1 MKLIIIG
8 GGPGGYETAIEASG
22 RGLETTL
29 ITDGPLGGTCLN
41 EGCIPTKTF
50 CHMAESGQDFSGT
63 LPSGAMKAIQD
74 KKNSVVT
81 QLQGGIASMLKKV
94 QVVRGKARFV
104 DARTVEVLTDTLEGR
119 TVRLTADKFII
130 ATGSVGAVLPIP
142 GADLCIGS
150 REMLELTEVPR
161 RLCVIGGGVIGL
173 EFAGIFRSFG
183 SELSV
188 LEFCPGILP
197 RFDEDLAKRLKLSLK
212 KRGIAIETSAQ
223 VKAVERGDNGLT
235 VKYILK
241 EQECSVEADTVL
253 MAVGRR
259 ANFAELRLEAA
270 GVECSRRGIVVDDRM
285 RTSVPDIYAVG
296 DVTGGIMLAHYASFQ
311 GKRALNDICGVPD
324 NIRFDICPAAV
335 FTVPEVATVGLTEE
349 ECKAQGI
356 DYKAHKSMYGGNGK
370 AVSMDAAEGFAKVL
384 TEGPDGRI
392 LGAHIMGAHASDL
405 IHEVAVLM
413 NLGATLSQARDV
425 IHAHPSLSEVLQA
438 AYNA

>member
-8 GGPGGYETAIEASG
+8 GGPGGYETAIEASR

-50 CHMAESGQDFSGT
+50 CHFADTVSEGLLPPEAMAVLQER
-63 LPSGAMKAIQD
+63 
-74 KKNSVVT
+74 KNTVVS

-94 QVVRGKARFV
+94 QVVQGRARFV
-104 DARTVEVLTDTLEGR
+104 DAHTVEVNGE
-119 TVRLTADKFII
+119 RLSADRFII

-142 GADLCIGS
+142 GAELCIGS
-150 REMLELTEVPR
+150 REMLELTSVPR

-183 SELSV
+183 SEVSV

-223 VKAVERGDNGLT
+223 VKAVERTDNGLI
-235 VKYILK
+235 VRYMLK
-241 EQECSVEADTVL
+241 EQECSLEADTVL

-259 ANFAELRLEAA
+259 ANFAELGLEAA
-270 GVECSRRGIVVDDRM
+270 GVECSKRGIVVDGRM
-285 RTSVPDIYAVG
+285 RTNVPGIYAVG

-311 GKRALNDICGVPD
+311 GKRALNDICGVAED
-324 NIRFDICPAAV
+324 GIRFDICPAAV

-349 ECKAQGI
+349 ECKAKGI

-384 TEGPDGRI
+384 TEGPEGRI

-405 IHEVAVLM
+405 IHEAAVLM
-413 NLGATLSQARDV
+413 NMDATLTQARSV

>member
-8 GGPGGYETAIEASG
+8 GGPGGYETAIEASR

-29 ITDGPLGGTCLN
+29 ITDGSLGGTCLN

-50 CHMAESGQDFSGT
+50 CHYAEGLSGGELSA
-63 LPSGAMKAIQD
+63 GAMQSLQER
-74 KKNSVVT
+74 KNAVVE
-81 QLQGGIASMLKKV
+81 QLQGGIASMLRKV
-94 QVVRGKARFV
+94 NVVRGRARFV
-104 DARTVEVLTDTLEGR
+104 DSHTVEVVPAPGTENSGP
-119 TVRLTADKFII
+119 VRLSADRFII
-130 ATGSVGAVLPIP
+130 ATGSTGAVLPIP

-150 REMLELTEVPR
+150 REMLQLTEVPK

-183 SELSV
+183 SEVSV

-223 VKAVERGDNGLT
+223 VKAVERSGNSLT

-241 EQECSVEADTVL
+241 EQECSLEADSVL

-259 ANFAELRLEAA
+259 ANFEGLGLEAA
-270 GVECSRRGIVVDDRM
+270 GVECSRRGISVDDRA
-285 RTSVPDIYAVG
+285 RTNVPGIYAVG

-311 GKRALNDICGVPD
+311 GKRALNDICGISD
-324 NIRFDICPAAV
+324 GIRFDVCPAAV

-356 DYKAHKSMYGGNGK
+356 DFKVHRSMYGGNGK

-392 LGAHIMGAHASDL
+392 LGMHIMGAHASDL
-405 IHEVAVLM
+405 IHEGAVLISF
-413 NLGATLSQARDV
+413 GATLGQARDI

>member
-8 GGPGGYETAIEASG
+8 GGPGGYETAIEASK

-50 CHMAESGQDFSGT
+50 CYFAETVSEGLLPPEAMAVLQER
-63 LPSGAMKAIQD
+63 
-74 KKNSVVT
+74 KNTVLS

-94 QVVRGKARFV
+94 QVVQGRARFV
-104 DARTVEVLTDTLEGR
+104 DAHTVEVNGE
-119 TVRLTADKFII
+119 RLSADKFII

-142 GADLCIGS
+142 GAELCVGS
-150 REMLELTEVPR
+150 REMLELTSVPR

-183 SELSV
+183 SEVSV

-235 VKYILK
+235 VRYMLK

-259 ANFAELRLEAA
+259 ANFAELGLEAA
-270 GVECSRRGIVVDDRM
+270 GVECSKRGIVVDGRM
-285 RTSVPDIYAVG
+285 RTDVPGIYAVG

-311 GKRALNDICGVPD
+311 GKRALNDICGVAED
-324 NIRFDICPAAV
+324 GIRFDICPAAV

-349 ECKAQGI
+349 ECKAKGI

-384 TEGPDGRI
+384 TEGPEGRI

-405 IHEVAVLM
+405 IHEAAVLM
-413 NLGATLSQARDV
+413 NMDATLTQARSV

>member
-8 GGPGGYETAIEASG
+8 GGPGGYETAIEASK

-50 CHMAESGQDFSGT
+50 CHFADTVSEGLLPPEAMAALQDR
-63 LPSGAMKAIQD
+63 
-74 KKNSVVT
+74 KNSVVS

-94 QVVRGKARFV
+94 QVVQGRARFV
-104 DARTVEVLTDTLEGR
+104 DAHTVEVNGE
-119 TVRLTADKFII
+119 RLSADKFII

-142 GADLCIGS
+142 GAELCIGS
-150 REMLELTEVPR
+150 REMLELTSVPR

-183 SELSV
+183 SEVSV

-223 VKAVERGDNGLT
+223 VKAVELGDNGLI
-235 VKYILK
+235 VRYMLK
-241 EQECSVEADTVL
+241 EQECSLEADTVL

-259 ANFAELRLEAA
+259 ANFAELGLEAA
-270 GVECSRRGIVVDDRM
+270 GVECSKRGIVVDGRM
-285 RTSVPDIYAVG
+285 RTNVPGIYAVG

-311 GKRALNDICGVPD
+311 GKRALNDICGVAED
-324 NIRFDICPAAV
+324 GIRFDICPAAV
-335 FTVPEVATVGLTEE
+335 FTVPEVATVGLSEE
-349 ECKAQGI
+349 ECKAKGI

-384 TEGPDGRI
+384 TEGPEGRI

-405 IHEVAVLM
+405 IHEAAVLM
-413 NLGATLSQARDV
+413 NMDATLAQARSV
-425 IHAHPSLSEVLQA
+425 IHAHPSLSEVLQT

>member
-8 GGPGGYETAIEASG
+8 GGPGGYETAIEASR

-50 CHMAESGQDFSGT
+50 CHFAETVSEGLLPPEAMAVLQER
-63 LPSGAMKAIQD
+63 
-74 KKNSVVT
+74 KNTVLS

-94 QVVRGKARFV
+94 QVVQGRARFV
-104 DARTVEVLTDTLEGR
+104 DAHTVEVNGE
-119 TVRLTADKFII
+119 RLSADKFII

-142 GADLCIGS
+142 GAELCVGS
-150 REMLELTEVPR
+150 REMLELTSVPR

-183 SELSV
+183 SEVSV

-235 VKYILK
+235 VRYMLK

-259 ANFAELRLEAA
+259 ANFAELGLEAA
-270 GVECSRRGIVVDDRM
+270 GVECSKRGIVVDGRM
-285 RTSVPDIYAVG
+285 RTNVPGIYAVG

-311 GKRALNDICGVPD
+311 GKRALNDICGVAD
-324 NIRFDICPAAV
+324 DGIRFDICPAAV

-349 ECKAQGI
+349 ECKAKGI

-384 TEGPDGRI
+384 TEGPEGRI

-405 IHEVAVLM
+405 IHEAAVLM
-413 NLGATLSQARDV
+413 NLDATLAQARSV